1 MSAREDNQLVL
12 KRVTALIQRAQSPTG
27 EDDEEARTSAMQA
40 ARMLKDHQL
49 VVVPKSEIERV
60 EQAIRHAHEIAKKSK
75 DEAQQKLIMGV
86 LGGLMLGKKG
96 VF

>member
-12 KRVTALIQRAQSPTG
+12 KRVTALIQRAQSPTD
-27 EDDEEARTSAMQA
+27 EDDEEARSAAMQA
-40 ARMLKDHQL
+40 ARMLKEHQL
-49 VVVPKSEIERV
+49 VVVPKTEIERV
-60 EQAIRHAHEIAKKSK
+60 EAAIRHAHDIAKKSK

-96 VF
+96 LF